1 MNQQQLIF
9 IRQIARTG
17 SIRVAAACVDRN
29 PSTLTRG
36 LKNVETKWA
45 VRCLGGYGA
54 AWSGTFSRCNV
65 CKDAGS

>member
-1 MNQQQLIF
+1 MKHKEDPMNQQQLIF

-36 LKNVETKWA
+36 LKNVENEMGCQVFRQIRGGM
-45 VRCLGGYGA
+45 VR
-54 AWSGTFSRCNV
+54 NV
-65 CKDAGS
+65 

>member
-17 SIRVAAACVDRN
+17 PIRVAAARVDRN

-36 LKNVETKWA
+36 FKNVENE
-45 VRCLGGYGA
+45 LG
-54 AWSGTFSRCNV
+54 C
-65 CKDAGS
+65 

>member
-1 MNQQQLIF
+1 MKHKEDHMNQQQLIF

-36 LKNVETKWA
+36 FKNVENELGCQLFRRIRGGM
-45 VRCLGGYGA
+45 VR
-54 AWSGTFSRCNV
+54 NV
-65 CKDAGS
+65 

>member
-1 MNQQQLIF
+1 MKHKEDPMNQQQLIF

-36 LKNVETKWA
+36 FKNVENE
-45 VRCLGGYGA
+45 LG
-54 AWSGTFSRCNV
+54 C
-65 CKDAGS
+65 